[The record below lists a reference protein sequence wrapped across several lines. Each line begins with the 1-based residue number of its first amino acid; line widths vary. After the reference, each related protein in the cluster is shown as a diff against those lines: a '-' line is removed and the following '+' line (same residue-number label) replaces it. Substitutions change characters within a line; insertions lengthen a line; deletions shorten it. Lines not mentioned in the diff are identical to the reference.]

1 MTFVEERSGLDRR
14 AQPREGATDRRSGLP
29 FIGAEQL
36 ALDGIRFLRD
46 DIKAFVAKHRMQA
59 AEYFE
64 RAMREWYGPLE
75 RRAVFLESCARDPAL
90 NEAWKIVH
98 AAGYKAATLLPL
110 VVRHYYGER
119 TVDRRA

>member
-1 MTFVEERSGLDRR
+1 MTYVEERSGGDRR
-14 AQPREGATDRRSGLP
+14 LKPREGAVDRRSGLP

-46 DIKAFVAKHRMQA
+46 DIKAFVAEHRLQA
-59 AEYFE
+59 ARYFE
-64 RAMREWYGPLE
+64 RAVREWYGPVE
-75 RRAVFLESCARDPAL
+75 HRACFLEACAQDPAL
-90 NEAWKIVH
+90 NGAWKIVH

-119 TVDRRA
+119 NVDRRV